1 MIMEHI
7 TANAVVRH
15 IGKSAGFVKNP
26 HRLHVVEVEGAVD
39 IDFTIGVKGNYTSVV
54 GDWAVA
60 FDENVGIITVTS
72 AADGKR
78 SIYYVHW
85 LADRYKLAG
94 WLHRRVG

>member
-1 MIMEHI
+1 MEHI

-39 IDFTIGVKGNYTSVV
+39 IDFTIGVKGNYTGVV
-54 GDWAVA
+54 GGWVVA
-60 FDENVGIITVTS
+60 FDENVGIITVT
-72 AADGKR
+72 AAGKR
-78 SIYYVHW
+78 SVYYVHW

-94 WLHRRVG
+94 WLYRRVG